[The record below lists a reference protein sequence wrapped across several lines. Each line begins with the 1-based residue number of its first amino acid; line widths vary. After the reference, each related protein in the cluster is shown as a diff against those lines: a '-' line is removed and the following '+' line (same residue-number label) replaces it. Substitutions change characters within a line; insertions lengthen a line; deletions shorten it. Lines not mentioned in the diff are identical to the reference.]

1 MPTSHAYCTEEI
13 TSYYSIWFSLL
24 TGLPY
29 LSLQLISHICQIW
42 FRFIKEKWSFFKV
55 ALSALSHLHQ
65 KNKRNFEDMNC
76 RSVLTD
82 FNVLY

>member
-29 LSLQLISHICQIW
+29 LS
-42 FRFIKEKWSFFKV
+42 
-55 ALSALSHLHQ
+55 
-65 KNKRNFEDMNC
+65 
-76 RSVLTD
+76 
-82 FNVLY
+82 